1 MNEIVATLNQQPL
14 LNLSINLRRGA
25 RPSEFVAVMPVQG
38 APHVDERVLVVLAEG
53 GHRREFSQFT
63 VSRVTDLG
71 LGLCEVR
78 GEDLR
83 ALWSRHE
90 VRRSFNTPRGDG
102 SILEPRSLDQGSPW
116 TCARLME
123 ELFAAANVDI
133 APLAVT
139 SSAIVSVPIAT
150 GTKLPEAVAR
160 CLDACALTL
169 VLHDDGRIE
178 ACGQSGFEPD
188 TARLMRQRNTSSLGF
203 DSVAGG
209 EAFELQEV
217 SHWHAVLPGDGSS
230 GLDLG
235 EFYPLRDV
243 LAAWGISEA
252 LARQA
257 CLSDV
262 GFERLLGPTGSGT
275 PGRLALLKRYAF
287 KAFRA
292 DNAHNHLPWVPVGG
306 IQAGRFAPA
315 RLQTRRS
322 RPPSGGPVDFR
333 EALFSDS
340 GWAEEP
346 AGWECD
352 CERGLLLL
360 QEPPYLLS
368 EAAGGAHDPTRQ
380 DRTLEG
386 GPLLRL
392 TIAVPSRRPPFSL
405 GRGTRPLHAPSL
417 VSLYSAEGVLLNEA
431 PLTDAAAKLLA
442 SNEAGHTSHY
452 LSAGLL
458 LTQPN
463 MTISEVEI
471 VAGPQGLTT
480 GVTLAPGVQP
490 APPQAAPGNPVP
502 GRAVAPLPSGLHAPQ
517 NAYRSGPLIL
527 RCAGETPESES
538 YLAAEAT
545 RRDRHT
551 KALEL
556 ANLGSL
562 AHPFHVASLDP
573 GRAGRWFF
581 VAGVEAT
588 AEGRVRILAQEGHD
602 VRHDELEP
610 QALNPTRGST
620 PREMRGLLVSLDG
633 ELRLADCG
641 PLVSDSRGT
650 LNPAASNL
658 IADLEDDRL
667 SRRRAGPLHFL
678 SVLAFSPAHQQEGAG
693 GPPQGPAGWVPALNF
708 RDEATAAQARNGR
721 GLFAESDGRS
731 LGRLCAQGQGGPLL
745 ADARHC
751 TKHRFGQA
759 LSDDGLYTEASGHL
773 STQAYFKVPGSEV
786 YDAPLAFVPQRFE
799 GGVPPWP
806 PYEAQIKYDFDG
818 RHPWNN
824 QIREGLW
831 RIQYRLP
838 FSPTVPPTWKPPVEP
853 PPPPPLDEPP
863 VKAPPAA
870 VCLPYPSVQPMV
882 GENEVWAPSFD
893 WVPPPSHPESVG
905 EVEYPGPAIK
915 STGWAG
921 EDAGVP
927 RVSLGGGALVL
938 APWRNLAQAQDDS
951 GRRENFFTLHPEVS
965 LAFGLPGLAG
975 PARGRVHS
983 GWQLQQTP
991 ALDLRLQALDEAGQP
1006 QVDTSRGLEVQ
1017 GHLRLGP
1024 GEAEYGESGAL
1035 RLAGGLE
1042 GAVALGP
1049 DTLLFSPGPGV
1060 LKTTGILEAPGATI
1074 AGKLTV
1080 DGLID
1085 PTGLELTPV
1094 AANPGGVAA
1103 NTLWLD
1109 SGNGNVLKHGA
1120 NRVML
1125 GSNNLSEVANAAAA
1139 RTNIGA
1145 GTGDGDVNLSGIF
1158 VTGNLVKSTSGGDI
1172 EDAGFAPSAV
1182 YRSGGTDVPITD
1194 GGTGASDA
1202 DGAINNIVSAATS
1215 RTPALAD
1222 RFPFEVASHASQA
1235 GAATFQQAL
1244 NLIGSLTAET
1254 TLDPANDKIALYD
1267 NSGAATDSMTPQ
1279 AFMNG
1284 MQNLAQATS
1293 ATRNFKL
1300 LALDASNVAK
1310 YVNLDDLDPTGQIL
1324 ICRTVSYTGSGSSG
1338 KTVTLTGINRAHA
1351 ILIMKM
1357 ATGASANV
1365 PLYLPLGAT
1374 GPITHND
1381 LANATG
1387 YTEDSLSAPV
1397 AGTDQVLT
1405 INTTHGSR
1413 NAGGVTYHVVVWGT
1427 PT

>member
-1 MNEIVATLNQQPL
+1 MNPITATLNQQPL
-14 LNLSINLRRGA
+14 LNLSVRLRRGA
-25 RPSEFVAVMPVQG
+25 RPSEFAAVLPTSA
-38 APHVDERVLVVLAEG
+38 APRAGESIRLVLEEG
-53 GHRREFSQFT
+53 GLRREFSQFS
-63 VSRVTDLG
+63 VASVAELG
-71 LGLCEVR
+71 RGLYEVR

-83 ALWSRHE
+83 ARWSRHE
-90 VRRSFNTPRGDG
+90 VRQSFNTPRGDG
-102 SILEPRSLDQGSPW
+102 SVHEASSLDHGRPW
-116 TCARLME
+116 TLSALME
-123 ELFAAANVDI
+123 RLFAAAGVE
-133 APLAVT
+133 APPLAVP
-139 SSAIVSVPIAT
+139 SSAIVNVPVPA
-150 GTKLPEAVAR
+150 GTKLHEAVAR
-160 CLDACALTL
+160 CL
-169 VLHDDGRIE
+169 E
-178 ACGQSGFEPD
+178 ACGLTLLVRDDGSLEAGAKAGFEPD
-188 TARLMRQRNTSSLGF
+188 AARLMRQRAAGSSDF
-203 DSVAGG
+203 DGVVGG
-209 EAFELQEV
+209 PSLELQEV
-217 SHWHAVLPGDGSS
+217 SDWQAVVPGDGSP
-230 GLDLG
+230 GFDPG
-235 EFYPLRDV
+235 EFYPLQDA
-243 LAAWGISEA
+243 LAAWGISET

-257 CLSDV
+257 CLSDA
-262 GFERLLGPTGSGT
+262 GFERLLGSSSSRGAF
-275 PGRLALLKRYAF
+275 RLALLNRYAF
-287 KAFRA
+287 KAFRSVH
-292 DNAHNHLPWVPVGG
+292 AHLHLPWIPVGG
-306 IQAGRFAPA
+306 TRAGCFEPA
-315 RLQTRRS
+315 GLQTRRS
-322 RPPSGGPVDFR
+322 RPLSSGPTDFR
-333 EALFSDS
+333 EALYSDS

-352 CERGLLLL
+352 CERGIVLL

-368 EAAGGAHDPTRQ
+368 DAAGGPHDPTRQ
-380 DRTLEG
+380 DRTLTG
-386 GPLLRL
+386 APLMRL
-392 TIAVPSRRPPFSL
+392 TIAAANRRPPFTL
-405 GRGTRPLHAPSL
+405 GRGTRPLSAPHL
-417 VSLYSAEGVLLNEA
+417 VALYSTEGRLLNEST
-431 PLTDAAAKLLA
+431 LKDAAEALLA
-442 SNEAGHTSHY
+442 AQVPAETSEY
-452 LSAGLL
+452 LFAGLL
-458 LTQPN
+458 ATQPN

-480 GVTLAPGVQP
+480 GVTLAPGVLP
-490 APPQAAPGNPVP
+490 APPGTAPGMPDA

-517 NAYRSGPLIL
+517 NAYRAGPLIL
-527 RCAGETPESES
+527 RCGGETPESES
-538 YLAAEAT
+538 YLAVEAT
-545 RRDRHT
+545 RRDLRT
-551 KALEL
+551 GALEL
-556 ANLGSL
+556 ANLGPL

-588 AEGRVRILAQEGHD
+588 AEGRVRILAQDGPD
-602 VRHDELEP
+602 IRHDELEP
-610 QALNPTRGST
+610 QALNLTRGST
-620 PREMRGLLVSLDG
+620 PRGMRGLLVSLDG

-650 LNPAASNL
+650 LLPAASNL
-658 IADLEDDRL
+658 ISDLEGDRL

-678 SVLAFSPAHQQEGAG
+678 SVLAFSPSHQREGAG
-693 GPPQGPAGWVPALNF
+693 GPPHGPPGWVPVLNF
-708 RDEATAAQARNGR
+708 RDEPTAAKARNGR
-721 GLFAESDGRS
+721 GLFAEGDGRS
-731 LGRLCAQGQGGPLL
+731 LGRLSARSQGGPLL
-745 ADARHC
+745 ADARQC
-751 TKHRFGQA
+751 TKHRFGEA

-786 YDAPLAFVPQRFE
+786 FDAPLAFVSQRFE

-818 RHPWNN
+818 RHPWNS
-824 QIREGLW
+824 QIKEGLW

-838 FSPTVPPTWKPPVEP
+838 FSPTVPPTWQPPVEP

-863 VKAPPAA
+863 VKDPPAA

-882 GENEVWAPSFD
+882 GDNEVWAPSFD

-905 EVEYPGPAIK
+905 EVEYPGPALK

-927 RVSLGGGALVL
+927 RVALGGGALVL

-951 GRRENFFTLHPEVS
+951 GRRDHFFTLHPEVS

-991 ALDLRLQALDEAGQP
+991 ALDLRLQALDAAGQP
-1006 QVDTSRGLEVQ
+1006 STASTSVRA
-1017 GHLRLGP
+1017 R
-1024 GEAEYGESGAL
+1024 
-1035 RLAGGLE
+1035 
-1042 GAVALGP
+1042 GP
-1049 DTLLFSPGPGV
+1049 DTLLFSPAPGV
-1060 LKTTGILEAPGATI
+1060 LKTTGILEAGGATI

-1094 AANPGGVAA
+1094 AANPGGTAA

-1109 SGNGNVLKHGA
+1109 STASNVLKHGA

-1125 GSNNLSEVANAAAA
+1125 GSNNLSEVTNAATA
-1139 RTNIGA
+1139 RSNIGA
-1145 GTGDGDVNLSGIF
+1145 GTASITGIY
-1158 VTGNLVKSTSGGDI
+1158 VPGNLVKSDGAGNL
-1172 EDAGFAPSAV
+1172 EDAGFAPASV
-1182 YRSGGTDVPITD
+1182 YRSGGTDVAIAD

-1202 DGAINNIVSAATS
+1202 DGAINNIVSAATN

-1254 TLDPANDKIALYD
+1254 ALDPANDKLPLYD
-1267 NSGAATDSMTPQ
+1267 NSGAATDSITPQ

-1284 MQNLAQATS
+1284 MQHLAQATS
-1293 ATRNFKL
+1293 ATRDFKV
-1300 LALDASNVAK
+1300 LALDASNIAK
-1310 YVNLDDLDPTGQIL
+1310 YVNLDDLDPTGQVL
-1324 ICRTVSYTGSGSSG
+1324 ICRTVSYTGSGTSG

-1374 GPITHND
+1374 GSVTHND

-1387 YTEDSLSAPV
+1387 YTEDSLSAPA
-1397 AGTDQVLT
+1397 AGSNQVLT

-1413 NAGGVTYHVVVWGT
+1413 NANGTTYHIVVWGT